1 MHYVLLVVLPY
12 RECLFII
19 QDTIFI
25 DCQWL
30 VSDQNQMRMEQFWNP
45 HDMIRCL
52 TVTSYSALSQS
63 NWSDENGA
71 ILKPTWHS
79 QTLDGDVTVCSFS
92 KQLIIYC
99 VVMWLLNYLWPFV
112 GVTPATR
119 NTRTVKGL
127 YCRKLVS
134 GVGGITIHHPCPHLF
149 LICHYFFICHC
160 TFFKNYCLSF
170 CFCFFPSLPPF
181 QASTFHHQR
190 YLTQPRNKTYEWSR
204 LQSPRTQ
211 VITSTGHQT

>member
-45 HDMIRCL
+45 HDMIRHS
-52 TVTSYSALSQS
+52 TVTYSALSQS

-79 QTLDGDVTVCSFS
+79 HTLDGDITVCSFS
-92 KQLIIYC
+92 KQLIR
-99 VVMWLLNYLWPFV
+99 W
-112 GVTPATR
+112 
-119 NTRTVKGL
+119 
-127 YCRKLVS
+127 
-134 GVGGITIHHPCPHLF
+134 
-149 LICHYFFICHC
+149 
-160 TFFKNYCLSF
+160 
-170 CFCFFPSLPPF
+170 
-181 QASTFHHQR
+181 
-190 YLTQPRNKTYEWSR
+190 EWSSFKTHMT
-204 LQSPRTQ
+204 QSDAWQRHHGLFFLKAVDHILCSHVTAQ
-211 VITSTGHQT
+211 LFMAFCGCDASDKKH